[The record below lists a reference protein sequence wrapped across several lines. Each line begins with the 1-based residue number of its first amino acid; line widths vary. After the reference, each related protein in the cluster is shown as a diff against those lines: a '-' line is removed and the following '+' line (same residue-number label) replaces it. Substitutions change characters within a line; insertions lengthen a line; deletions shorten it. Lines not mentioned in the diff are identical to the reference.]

1 MTNKDIKYAKVE
13 GHPNLLRD
21 LSTNA
26 IINTDSISSGHYTM
40 LKNRKISEKTRIDN
54 LESELC
60 ELKSSINE
68 IKCLLKGLINES

>member
-1 MTNKDIKYAKVE
+1 MINQNIKYAKVE

-26 IINTDSISSGHYTM
+26 IVNTDSISSGHYTM
-40 LKNRKISEKTRIDN
+40 LKNRKISEKTKIDN

-68 IKCLLKGLINES
+68 IKCLLKDLINES